1 LKLTEYAHGG
11 GCGCKISPKLLKE
24 ILADLQPIADSSLLV
39 GFEQSDDAAVYQINA
54 DIALVA
60 TTDFFTPIVD
70 DPFAFGQIAAT
81 NAFSDVYAM
90 GATPLFALSVVG
102 MPIDQLS
109 TETISSVLQGGRSV
123 CEVLSVPIAGGHSID
138 SPEPIYGL
146 VVIGKV
152 APDKIKKNTDAQSED
167 SIILGKPL
175 GIGVLS
181 AALNKKKL
189 SDAGYKEMI
198 SLTTQINTTGARLGE
213 MSDVHA
219 MTDVTGFGLL
229 GHLKEIVLGSNVG
242 AEIKLSSIPFS
253 KTAQLLALDGV
264 VTGAS
269 SRNWSSCEE
278 YVQCFDEMNAFEL
291 DLLTDPQTSGGL
303 LVTCSASAEEAVLEM
318 FHEDGFGCACR
329 IGCTDSDL
337 NKIKITP

>member
-1 LKLTEYAHGG
+1 MKLTEYAHGG

-24 ILADLQPIADSSLLV
+24 ILADLEPIADSSLLV
-39 GFEQSDDAAVYQINA
+39 GFDQSDDAAVYQIN
-54 DIALVA
+54 DDTALVA

-90 GATPLFALSVVG
+90 GAIPLFALSVVG
-102 MPIDQLS
+102 MPIDKLS
-109 TETISSVLQGGRSV
+109 TDTISSILQGGRSI
-123 CEVLSVPIAGGHSID
+123 CEVLGVPIAGGHSID

-146 VVIGKV
+146 VVIGKIS
-152 APDKIKKNTDAQSED
+152 PDKIKKNTDAQVGD

-181 AALNKKKL
+181 AALKKNML
-189 SDAGYKEMI
+189 SDEGYKEMI

-213 MSDVHA
+213 MVDVHA

-242 AEIKLSSIPFS
+242 AEIRLSSIPFIN
-253 KTAQLLALDGV
+253 TAKRLVRDGV

-269 SRNWSSCEE
+269 SRNWSSCYEH
-278 YVQCFDEMNAFEL
+278 VQCFDEMSAFEL

-303 LVTCSASAEEAVLEM
+303 LVTCSPSAEEAVIES
-318 FHEDGFGCACR
+318 FREDGFTSACC
-329 IGCTDSDL
+329 IGSMGSEL
-337 NKIKITP
+337 NKIKITS